1 MFVVRHVCVLLPQ
14 TLVTGAILS
23 RGQDT
28 TRSRKSSENNYGG
41 CACFEMPWW
50 GSLEVKYLF
59 YIILKLIIFFV
70 FFLLKE
76 NIILNNLNFNLYIIK
91 YI

>member
-50 GSLEVKYLF
+50 GSLEVKYF
-59 YIILKLIIFFV
+59 FIYIILKLIIVCVLFV
-70 FFLLKE
+70 KR
-76 NIILNNLNFNLYIIK
+76 K
-91 YI
+91 YYFK